1 MELLQSVKMEDLTP
15 DQQELAELVG
25 MPTFLKLVEEC
36 GGGYIYVP
44 KADSISRRARNALIK
59 SDYDG
64 TNLKALA
71 AKYRLTEIQ
80 IRHIL
85 AEPNK
90 KS

>member
-1 MELLQSVKMEDLTP
+1 MELLQRVTMEDLTP
-15 DQQELAELVG
+15 EQQELAELVG

-44 KADSISRRARNALIK
+44 KADTISRSARNTQIK
-59 SDYDG
+59 ADYDG
-64 TNLKALA
+64 ANLKALA
-71 AKYRLTEIQ
+71 AKYRLTEMQ